1 MSSTITSPLA
11 KDLLDIPGVSQGF
24 DPVSANEGRYVFV
37 GRPGCGKST
46 ILHSNPH
53 AFILDPE
60 GGGKTVDDPQAGVFV
75 VPKSIPPG
83 EQAAAYKKM
92 AERIIERKRNGKT
105 DIEML
110 GIDTIDKLID
120 IFLRDFCLN
129 HNIDDPMEYKDGNGN
144 AYTIV
149 RKEIFGILDS
159 AHRAGLGW
167 TMLAHVTPKSKQVG
181 GEVKMIQSL
190 AVSDSFAI
198 AIRRECEHMLF
209 MEFATK
215 TWTEPGIKKV
225 VKGRTI
231 EIPGDTRKEV
241 IRVLRT
247 VPGGIWKGETTNDV
261 KVRVPFPDKTVV
273 PRKEGWASLSQAYE
287 AAVQELTGEKR

>member
-11 KDLLDIPGVSQGF
+11 KDLLDLPGVHQGF
-24 DPVSANEGRYVFV
+24 APVSANEGRYVFV

-46 ILHSNPH
+46 ILHSNPR

-60 GGGKTVDDPQAGVFV
+60 GGGKTVDDPQAGVYV
-75 VPKSIPPG
+75 VPKSVPPG

-92 AERIIERKRNGKT
+92 AERIIERKRSGKT
-105 DIEML
+105 DIQML
-110 GIDTIDKLID
+110 GIDTIDKFID

-129 HNIDDPMEYKDGNGN
+129 HHIDDPLDYKDGNGN

-159 AHRAGLGW
+159 AYRAGLGW
-167 TMLAHVTPKSKQVG
+167 TMLAHVTPKTKQVG
-181 GEVKMIQSL
+181 GETKIIQSL

-198 AIRRECEHMLF
+198 AVRRECEHMLF
-209 MEFATK
+209 MEFASR
-215 TWTEPGIKKV
+215 TWTESGVKKTV
-225 VKGRTI
+225 RGKTI
-231 EIPGDTRKEV
+231 EIPGKTKKEV

-247 VPGGIWKGETTNDV
+247 IPGGVWKGETTNDV

-273 PRKEGWASLSQAYE
+273 PRKGGWASLSQAYE